1 MARLF
6 GTDGVRGIA
15 NVELTC
21 EMAYRLGQAA
31 AIYLGKTIV
40 VGRDTRRSGDMLG
53 AALSAGIMSAGG
65 TVLEAGIIPTPGVAL
80 LVREMRAAGGAVISA
95 SHNPPEYN
103 GIKLFDA
110 QGFKLPDA
118 VEDEIEAFIVRGGL
132 EGEVARAE
140 EVAWEAAQAAGA
152 DAVADATSY
161 LASEIKMPSG
171 AEVGVAIELEKSCD
185 IYIDHV
191 ARSIEEQ
198 GISFEGLRIALDT
211 GHGASAL
218 TSPEALRRLGAEVF
232 VINDDFNGMDINVQ
246 CGSTH
251 LEPLRELMAETGADV
266 GIAHD
271 GDADRVM
278 LMTPDGT
285 EIDGDMVEAVCAL
298 DMRERGVLAGD
309 AVVSTVMANFGFV
322 RAMREAGINVV
333 QTKVGD
339 RYVLEAMREHGY
351 SIGGEQSGHMIL
363 LDHNST
369 GDGLMTACQFLAA
382 VLRSGKPVGEAIRV
396 MEKMPQTLI
405 NVRVADKHAVDASAE
420 VAAAVAAAEEALGD
434 DGRVLLRPSGTE
446 PVVRVMVEAVD
457 PAAARSH
464 AEAIAAV
471 VEACV

>member
-1 MARLF
+1 M
-6 GTDGVRGIA
+6 
-15 NVELTC
+15 
-21 EMAYRLGQAA
+21 
-31 AIYLGKTIV
+31 
-40 VGRDTRRSGDMLG
+40 
-53 AALSAGIMSAGG
+53 
-65 TVLEAGIIPTPGVAL
+65 
-80 LVREMRAAGGAVISA
+80 
-95 SHNPPEYN
+95 
-103 GIKLFDA
+103 
-110 QGFKLPDA
+110 
-118 VEDEIEAFIVRGGL
+118 EDEIEAFIVNGGL
-132 EGEVARAE
+132 EGEVAAAE
-140 EVAWEAAQAAGA
+140 EAAWSAAQAAA
-152 DAVADATSY
+152 PDAPADATSY
-161 LASEIKMPSG
+161 LASEIKMPAG
-171 AEVGVAIELEKSCD
+171 AEVGVVIPLENACD
-185 IYIDHV
+185 IYIDHA

-198 GISFEGLRIALDT
+198 GISFKGLRIALDT
-211 GHGASAL
+211 GHGASSL
-218 TSPEALRRLGAEVF
+218 TSPEALRRLGAEVS
-232 VINDDFNGMDINVQ
+232 VINDDFDGMDINVR

-251 LEPLRELMAETGADV
+251 LEPLRALMAETGADV

-278 LMTPDGT
+278 LMAPDGT

-309 AVVSTVMANFGFV
+309 TVVSTVMCNFGFV
-322 RAMREAGINVV
+322 RAMKEMGINVV

-382 VLRSGKPVGEAIRV
+382 VIRSGKPVAEAIQV

-405 NVRVADKHAVDASAE
+405 NVRVNDKHAVEDSAE
-420 VAAAVAAAEEALGD
+420 VAAAVASAEEALGE

-457 PAAARSH
+457 PAAAQAH